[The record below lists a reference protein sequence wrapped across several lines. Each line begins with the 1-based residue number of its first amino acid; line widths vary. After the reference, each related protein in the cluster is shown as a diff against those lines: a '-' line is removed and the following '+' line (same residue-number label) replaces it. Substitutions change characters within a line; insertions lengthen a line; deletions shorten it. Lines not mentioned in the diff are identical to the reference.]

1 VEFTLA
7 GCSAIEDKLQEDV
20 GQTISDIKKAG
31 VHVWV
36 LTGDKVET
44 AINIGQS
51 CELLTKEQN
60 WLCLQGDNPSALK
73 KEINELNATQKIAK
87 RKSAII
93 VDGF

>member
-1 VEFTLA
+1 MILA

-20 GQTISDIKKAG
+20 GQTIKDIKKAG
-31 VHVWV
+31 IKVWV

-51 CELLTKEQN
+51 CKLLDRSQN
-60 WLCLQGDNPSALK
+60 WLALK
-73 KEINELNATQKIAK
+73 GDKPHLLKREINEFIAK
-87 RKSAII
+87 SKYGARKNAII